1 MLAWV
6 VTLAGVL
13 LGGFLLGRWS
23 ARRSRRRD
31 LERLRRRLLGPPA
44 GDAAAPE
51 PCTGEVAQLAG
62 LLEADRAARLE
73 AERERHTSA
82 TGARLERALARL
94 AHDIRSPLAA
104 VEVFL
109 SSGRLSAETREQI
122 LMPALGRL
130 RSIAG
135 MLTDPGLARDILT
148 PDSTPASGSD
158 PSSSIDPAQPQP
170 LFVAGVIDAVV
181 SSLRRRGDAGIGD
194 RVEWDEAGAPYG
206 LFVHLAPSIL
216 RPALEELAAAF
227 GSIAPL
233 GGAARLRFRLTRG
246 EGDVDA
252 VILLDLPGASFPV
265 SEAADAGAGPLET
278 ALEPPAAR
286 LRRAL
291 GPSGRVVCRSGR
303 EPKIEVVIP
312 ATAPPS
318 WFLSELG
325 LPAGR
330 AVVVVDDD
338 PWVHHMWERVLRG
351 RGVEAAGSLEVIHLA
366 SLDELS
372 ARLREP
378 GFPGRAGLYLI
389 DDNYRGSEQSGLD
402 LLERF
407 AEIVPQSVLVTGRW
421 EDPQVRGRSVALGL
435 RLLPKHLA
443 PRIPLASATGP
454 RPALLESRPDAVL
467 VDDHIWIRKG
477 WELSAAQA
485 GRRLLTCATMQE
497 FLARQAE
504 IDRATVLFIDSDLR
518 DELPGERFAWSLF
531 EAGFRR
537 IYLAT
542 GFDPERFPPMP
553 WLRGV
558 IGKDPPDWSTL
569 DGPDDDPLAWLAAGG
584 PESQEG

>member
-6 VTLAGVL
+6 VSLAGVL
-13 LGGFLLGRWS
+13 LGGVLLGRWS
-23 ARRSRRRD
+23 ARRSTRRD

-44 GDAAAPE
+44 GDTSAADL
-51 PCTGEVAQLAG
+51 CTGEIAHLAAAV
-62 LLEADRAARLE
+62 EADRTARLE
-73 AERERHTSA
+73 TERERHTA
-82 TGARLERALARL
+82 GTGARLERALARL

-109 SSGRLSAETREQI
+109 SSGRLTAETREQI

-135 MLTDPGLARDILT
+135 MLTDPGVARDILT
-148 PDSTPASGSD
+148 PESTPPAGGDPASA
-158 PSSSIDPAQPQP
+158 IDPAQPQP
-170 LFVAGVIDAVV
+170 LFVAGVLDAVV
-181 SSLRRRGDAGIGD
+181 ASLRRRGDTGIGE
-194 RVEWDEAGAPYG
+194 RIEWDEAGAPYG
-206 LFVHLAPSIL
+206 LFVHLAPSML
-216 RPALEELAAAF
+216 RTALEELAAAF
-227 GSIAPL
+227 GSISPL
-233 GGAARLRFRLTRG
+233 GGAARLRFRLARRG
-246 EGDVDA
+246 IEEDA
-252 VILLDLPGASFPV
+252 VITVDLPGASFPAT
-265 SEAADAGAGPLET
+265 EATGGGGEPLET

-291 GPSGRVVCRSGR
+291 GPNGRVVCHSGR
-303 EPKIEVVIP
+303 EPRIEVVIP

-318 WFLSELG
+318 WFLAELG
-325 LPAGR
+325 LPAGH

-351 RGVEAAGSLEVIHLA
+351 RGVETAGSLEVIHLA
-366 SLDELS
+366 SLEELS
-372 ARLREP
+372 ARLQEP
-378 GFPGRAGLYLI
+378 GFSGSAGLYLI
-389 DDNYRGSEQSGLD
+389 DDNYRGSAQSGLD
-402 LLERF
+402 LLERCT
-407 AEIVPQSVLVTGRW
+407 EIVPQAVLVTGRW

-443 PRIPLASATGP
+443 PRIPLASARGP
-454 RPALLESRPDAVL
+454 RPASLEARPDAIL
-467 VDDHIWIRKG
+467 IDDHIWIRKG

-531 EAGFRR
+531 DAGFRR

-569 DGPDDDPLAWLAAGG
+569 DGPDDDPLAWLATGS
-584 PESQEG
+584 PDSQEG